1 MASQNLTETNE
12 YENLLTSIQNL
23 DEENEP
29 FTYGAGGWTV
39 IKPQLRLSKKNPW
52 YKVLMNLGNALETG
66 NLSYN
71 QKRIL
76 LDEYEKQFKA
86 KTKCGEGSIKRAK
99 EGEEPRELDRRK
111 HGTDL
116 CDLIG
121 WNINGLAE
129 LYTPIELLNN
139 ELNELKNEDIGK
151 PLSKKNSWRNLW
163 LKIIHKIN
171 SFPTKLKNDENLK
184 NLVLKFKE
192 RFEETNCD
200 KNKERTACYLINKG
214 LDKLW
219 DKYKDDLIIEVP
231 SLIEL
236 AARKVPAENF
246 EAVSSEMML
255 DARAAEAREGVS
267 SEMMLDSR
275 AAEARKGGKK
285 RKSKRKRSRN
295 KKTLKRKKKTK
306 KY

>member
-12 YENLLTSIQNL
+12 YENLLTSINNL

-76 LDEYEKQFKA
+76 LHEYEKQFKT

-151 PLSKKNSWRNLW
+151 PLSKKNSWRNS
-163 LKIIHKIN
+163 IN
-171 SFPTKLKNDENLK
+171 QNQ
-184 NLVLKFKE
+184 
-192 RFEETNCD
+192 
-200 KNKERTACYLINKG
+200 
-214 LDKLW
+214 
-219 DKYKDDLIIEVP
+219 
-231 SLIEL
+231 
-236 AARKVPAENF
+236 
-246 EAVSSEMML
+246 
-255 DARAAEAREGVS
+255 
-267 SEMMLDSR
+267 
-275 AAEARKGGKK
+275 
-285 RKSKRKRSRN
+285 KSAFQNYQKRS
-295 KKTLKRKKKTK
+295 KTQSKTLKHNFKKLIYAFKKLKSQLK
-306 KY
+306 KYGLEFFLSDPTIENLHCDIEE